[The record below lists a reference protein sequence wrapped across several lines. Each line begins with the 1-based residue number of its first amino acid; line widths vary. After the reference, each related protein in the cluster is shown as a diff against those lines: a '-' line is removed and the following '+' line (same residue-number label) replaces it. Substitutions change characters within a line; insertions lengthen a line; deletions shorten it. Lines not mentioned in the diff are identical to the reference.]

1 MKELTPY
8 ILILISQQMDKS
20 AATRGIST
28 PLDRFTLLK
37 SYSLDSRPLSAA
49 GTVI

>member
-20 AATRGIST
+20 AATRGNST
-28 PLDRFTLLK
+28 PRDLFKLLK
-37 SYSLDSRPLSAA
+37 SYGLDSRPLSAA

>member
-20 AATRGIST
+20 AATGQLNASGS
-28 PLDRFTLLK
+28 F
-37 SYSLDSRPLSAA
+37 YAA
-49 GTVI
+49 KII